1 MAWYHDA
8 SDADLVQSI
17 ELARDTIRLARKQGN
32 KQREEAFTEDL
43 NNFLDEARRRG
54 WKQGSPWPGR

>member
-1 MAWYHDA
+1 MAWYTSA

-17 ELARDTIRLARKQGN
+17 ELARDTARLARKNGD
-32 KQREEAFTEDL
+32 KKREEAFTDDL
-43 NNFLDEARRRG
+43 NGMLDEARRRG